1 MKPTEIIRFL
11 ALTLLPVI
19 SGLSGRA
26 QGLQLMPGIHWVE
39 NGPSQLIL
47 HNASLI
53 NNGSFLTDSGTVV
66 FSSDA
71 GAAGAFI
78 GGANPVSFHHLTI
91 GNSAGDLRLNNDAFV
106 TGRITLDSGNLQLNG
121 YLLDLGSSG
130 SIVGER
136 NEARI
141 TGVEG
146 GAIRVT
152 SVLNGP
158 HSVNPGNIGVEITSD
173 ANLGA
178 TVITRGH
185 FQLTNSSGET
195 SIERWFDIAPETNT
209 SLHATLRFF
218 YLDGELAGKN
228 KNALALFSGDETW
241 TRWGK
246 DDAGAGDNAG
256 GNAGTNAGANA
267 GSNAGTNAGAN
278 WILKSDIDQL
288 HRFSL
293 SIGSSN
299 AFSKTDR
306 AITSMQV
313 YPTPSHNAFTLQVV
327 SEKGG
332 NGVVF
337 LYDQWGHLLEE
348 RKGYWQAGVNTINWD
363 IGKYAAGVYYLSM
376 GIDCT
381 LKVIKQ

>member
-1 MKPTEIIRFL
+1 
-11 ALTLLPVI
+11 VI
-19 SGLSGRA
+19 
-26 QGLQLMPGIHWVE
+26 
-39 NGPSQLIL
+39 
-47 HNASLI
+47 
-53 NNGSFLTDSGTVV
+53 
-66 FSSDA
+66 
-71 GAAGAFI
+71 
-78 GGANPVSFHHLTI
+78 
-91 GNSAGDLRLNNDAFV
+91 
-106 TGRITLDSGNLQLNG
+106 LDSGNLQLNG

-141 TGVEG
+141 TGVRG
-146 GAIRVT
+146 GAVRVT

-158 HSVNPGNIGVEITSD
+158 QSVNPGNIGVEITSD

-185 FQLTNSSGET
+185 FQLTNSGGET
-195 SIERWFDIAPETNT
+195 SIERWFDIEPETNT
-209 SLHATLRFF
+209 SLHASLRFF

-256 GNAGTNAGANA
+256 A
-267 GSNAGTNAGAN
+267 NAGAN
-278 WILKSDIDQL
+278 WVLKSNLDQL

-293 SIGSSN
+293 TIGSSS

-313 YPTPSHNAFTLQVV
+313 YPTPCHNDFTLQIVR
-327 SEKGG
+327 EKDG
-332 NGVVF
+332 NGVIY
-337 LYDQWGHLLEE
+337 LYDEWGRLLEE
-348 RKGYWQAGVNTINWD
+348 RKGYWQAGVNTISWD

-376 GIDCT
+376 GSDCT

>member
-1 MKPTEIIRFL
+1 MKPTEFIRL
-11 ALTLLPVI
+11 LVLTLLLTT
-19 SGLSGRA
+19 SGLAGQA

-53 NNGSFLTDSGTVV
+53 NNGSFLTDSGTMV
-66 FSSDA
+66 FTNDA
-71 GAAGAFI
+71 GSTGAFI
-78 GGANPVSFHHLTI
+78 GGVNPVSFHHLTV
-91 GNSAGDLRLNNDAFV
+91 GSSAGDLRLNNDAFV
-106 TGRITLDSGNLQLNG
+106 TGRVTLDSGNLQLNG

-141 TGVEG
+141 TGVRG
-146 GAIRVT
+146 GAVRI
-152 SVLNGP
+152 SALLNGP
-158 HSVNPGNIGVEITSD
+158 QSVNPGNIGVEITSD

-185 FQLTNSSGET
+185 LALTNSSGET
-195 SIERWFDIAPETNT
+195 SIERWFDITPETNT

-228 KNALALFSGDETW
+228 KNALTLFSGDETW

-246 DDAGAGDNAG
+246 DDAGGGDSAG
-256 GNAGTNAGANA
+256 GD
-267 GSNAGTNAGAN
+267 AGAN
-278 WILKSDIDQL
+278 WVLKSNLDQL

-299 AFSKTDR
+299 VFSKTDR

-313 YPTPSHNAFTLQVV
+313 YPTPSHNAFTLQIV

-332 NGVVF
+332 EGVLY
-337 LYDQWGHLLEE
+337 LYDQVGHLLEE
-348 RKGYWQAGVNTINWD
+348 KRGYWQAGVNTINWD

-376 GIDCT
+376 GSDST
-381 LKVIKQ
+381 LKIIKQ